1 MELKDK
7 FLGTVLGCAVGDA
20 LGAPFEA
27 CKGSVIK
34 SVENLMSGYQQIAN
48 YPLGQYT
55 DDTQLTLVLAETYI
69 ANHRF
74 KAVDFANRLAEL
86 WAKGEIIG
94 PGLSCT
100 DAVRNLQ
107 SGKKWTES
115 GAGQGRAGN
124 GAAMRASPVGLWN
137 YDNLEQLKKDAI
149 AQSHIT
155 HQDTRAKAGAVA
167 VASAVAYNLRHQAID
182 PEELSESV
190 SELVK
195 DVDREF
201 SEHLARLPDW
211 LKKDE
216 QVAVLEISCAG
227 WLTPP
232 RWIDQITPFVIPTV
246 LIGLYNFLRSP
257 DNFTLTVQRTLE
269 AGGDVDTTSAIAGAI
284 SGAFNGKNAIP
295 ERLLEEL
302 YQRDLIENTALR
314 LYQAGH
320 ADF

>member
-1 MELKDK
+1 MELKEK
-7 FLGTVLGCAVGDA
+7 FLGTLLGCAVGDA
-20 LGAPFEA
+20 LGAPFESA
-27 CKGSVIK
+27 KGSVIK
-34 SVENLMSGYQQIAN
+34 SVENLMSGYQPLAN

-55 DDTQLTLVLAETYI
+55 DDTQLSLVLAETYI
-69 ANHRF
+69 ANHGF

-107 SGKKWTES
+107 RGKKWTES
-115 GAGQGRAGN
+115 GTGQGRAGN
-124 GAAMRASPVGLWN
+124 GTAMRASPVGLWN

-167 VASAVAYNLRHQAID
+167 VAYAVAYSLTHQAID
-182 PEELSESV
+182 PKELSDNV

-195 DVDREF
+195 DIDQEF
-201 SEHLARLPDW
+201 SGYLARLPEW
-211 LKKDE
+211 LNKDE

-246 LIGLYNFLRSP
+246 LIALYNFLRSP

-284 SGAFNGKNAIP
+284 SGAFNGKKAIP
-295 ERLLEEL
+295 ERLLEDL
-302 YQRDLIENTALR
+302 YQRDLIENTAIR
-314 LYQAGH
+314 LYQARQV
-320 ADF
+320 DF